1 MQFPIIKKKCFEVKL
16 ILNKKDEFK
25 LIHQKLVIRICF
37 SNSPIHKEHSFQFT
51 SLHRKLPYTENL
63 SYNILSHNSE
73 VGGVPGFSYLYPTTQ
88 DIGPVTKV
96 IR

>member
-63 SYNILSHNSE
+63 SYNILSQNSE
-73 VGGVPGFSYLYPTTQ
+73 VGGFLVFLICTLLHRTL
-88 DIGPVTKV
+88 DLWLK
-96 IR
+96 